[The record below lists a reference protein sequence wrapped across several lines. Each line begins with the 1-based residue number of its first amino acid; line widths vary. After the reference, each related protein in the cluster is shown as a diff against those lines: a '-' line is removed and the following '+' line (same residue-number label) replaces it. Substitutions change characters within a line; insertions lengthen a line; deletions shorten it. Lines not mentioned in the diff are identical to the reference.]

1 MLSQLWQRHTGIWCI
16 NVNYIS
22 FCLFFF
28 LNIEPPFVEK
38 KHRAFSELI
47 LLFKM
52 STVSHSMIV
61 ALPFSAPNTNAPCW
75 MWKLDTFSQHLT
87 ISDGTWMQHPQV
99 QLSGWRKWGNL
110 LNSVPLDR
118 HKHRGCHRWAGSVSV
133 GVHLASTKIPLLLF
147 HYKIPP
153 FGEVERGTHAKLNIK
168 RLISKTWN
176 CRHSAVMKWNV
187 FHSRPSPFLADFIP
201 HVFCSL
207 HKLSFNINLT
217 GQKQRPLN

>member
-1 MLSQLWQRHTGIWCI
+1 
-16 NVNYIS
+16 
-22 FCLFFF
+22 
-28 LNIEPPFVEK
+28 
-38 KHRAFSELI
+38 
-47 LLFKM
+47 M
-52 STVSHSMIV
+52 SPVSHSMIV

-147 HYKIPP
+147 HCKIPP
-153 FGEVERGTHAKLNIK
+153 LGEVERGIHAKLNIK
-168 RLISKTWN
+168 MKKWRKNNWFLKRGIADIQLWWNGMSFTVGHLHFWRIS
-176 CRHSAVMKWNV
+176 S
-187 FHSRPSPFLADFIP
+187 
-201 HVFCSL
+201 HVFFPL
-207 HKLSFNINLT
+207 HKLSFNIINWS
-217 GQKQRPLN
+217 